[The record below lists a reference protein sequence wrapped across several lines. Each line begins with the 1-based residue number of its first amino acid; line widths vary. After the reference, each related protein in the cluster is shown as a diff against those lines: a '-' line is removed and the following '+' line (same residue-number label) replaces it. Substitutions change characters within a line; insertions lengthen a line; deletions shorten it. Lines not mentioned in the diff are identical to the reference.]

1 MSDVRT
7 LLRIGAATA
16 VVLALICALALLSA
30 HPLETFGFY
39 FFAALTVVSS
49 LAIAL
54 TTDIVRTA
62 AWLLGALCGVAGLY
76 LLLAANFLAAIQLV
90 VYAGGIMVL
99 IVFGVM
105 LTARDP
111 RLQFTVS
118 RREVA
123 LAGATC
129 GVLLI
134 GLLTV
139 LLRAVWPMWTKSPTA
154 DATPVRAIGEA
165 LLTTYLLPFEVVSIL
180 LLAALIAAAY
190 LARSEKT
197 Q

>member
-7 LLRIGAATA
+7 LLRIAAATA
-16 VVLALICALALLSA
+16 CGLVACGALALLSA

-39 FFAALTVVSS
+39 FFAGLTVVSS
-49 LAIAL
+49 LAIVI
-54 TTDIVRTA
+54 TKDIVRTA

-76 LLLAANFLAAIQLV
+76 LLLAANFLAAIQLI

-111 RLQFTVS
+111 RLQFAAT
-118 RREVA
+118 RREAA
-123 LAGATC
+123 LAGVTC
-129 GVLLI
+129 GVLLL

-139 LLRAVWPMWTKSPTA
+139 LLRAVWPMRSAGATA
-154 DATPVRAIGEA
+154 DAVTVRAVGEA

-190 LARSEKT
+190 LARSEKS
-197 Q
+197 